1 MLLSP
6 TPVSKMFLQSLT
18 WSDLD
23 GFLIEFASIL
33 KYWFDRPLIF
43 SRILP
48 DLPARDYRI
57 FTQISSPSKHL
68 LAPKAMWCWT
78 GSSSQCKSVECKGQH
93 PLAFKLSYTTQ
104 NYLSLF
110 TSSVSP
116 SIKMTCKT
124 CSCLWIHAHHWANLA
139 QLKQIMVW
147 LKSISSDAQYVTLQ
161 KYFSRPSLVI
171 YFSPTPPIKL

>member
-1 MLLSP
+1 
-6 TPVSKMFLQSLT
+6 
-18 WSDLD
+18 
-23 GFLIEFASIL
+23 
-33 KYWFDRPLIF
+33 
-43 SRILP
+43 
-48 DLPARDYRI
+48 
-57 FTQISSPSKHL
+57 
-68 LAPKAMWCWT
+68 MWCWT

-124 CSCLWIHAHHWANLA
+124 CSCLWIHAHDWANLP
-139 QLKQIMVW
+139 QLKQITVW

>member
-18 WSDLD
+18 WSNLD
-23 GFLIEFASIL
+23 GFLIKFASIL
-33 KYWFDRPLIF
+33 IYCCDKPLIF

-48 DLPARDYRI
+48 DLAARDYRI

-78 GSSSQCKSVECKGQH
+78 GSSSRCKSVECKGQH

-104 NYLSLF
+104 NYLSRF

-116 SIKMTCKT
+116 SIKMTFKT
-124 CSCLWIHAHHWANLA
+124 CSCLWIHAHNWANLA
-139 QLKQIMVW
+139 QLKQITVR
-147 LKSISSDAQYVTLQ
+147 LKSISSDTQYVTLQ
-161 KYFSRPSLVI
+161 KYFSHPSLVI